1 MPKSYSITVIRV
13 NVICYFTPRWSIWS
27 SYVWIADVLWEPT
40 QKHDSKT
47 RGKFKARLTRIQ
59 VGTQKVK
66 NSQAEESKKRG
77 KRLGRKTGSGSQQ
90 KATRETL
97 RNKAQEELGI
107 HERKHTK
114 YSKTKETQMQHIRV
128 GQVITQ
134 EGNTEEQEDEL
145 ETETKGWVSK

>member
-1 MPKSYSITVIRV
+1 MII
-13 NVICYFTPRWSIWS
+13 ICLNRRCPVRTTNHTEQQMWM
-27 SYVWIADVLWEPT
+27 
-40 QKHDSKT
+40 HDSKT

-97 RNKAQEELGI
+97 RNKAQEEPGI

-134 EGNTEEQEDEL
+134 EGNTEEQEDEP
-145 ETETKGWVSK
+145 ERDKRVSIKIKQEIQD